1 MTDDAAA
8 YDDGLS
14 SLPSFTDRV
23 SLREQVADT
32 LRGLLISGQLRPGTL
47 YSAPRLAAE
56 FGVSATPVREAL
68 LDLVGEGLVEPV
80 RNKGFRVTEVDDA
93 ALDSLAELRALIE
106 IPIMTAVAKACTG
119 EIAERV
125 ESLRSLAEET
135 VAAAKAKDLT
145 RFVTVDID
153 FHLGFLACHGNP
165 YAVDVVRDLRGR
177 SRLYG
182 LEAMAEQGTLA
193 QSGAEHV
200 QMVDAALARDGRE
213 MRRLITAHLGH
224 VRDTWAGRS
233 PRVLQGI
240 EEP

>member
-1 MTDDAAA
+1 MGDDSTA

-14 SLPSFTDRV
+14 SLPTFTERV

-32 LRGLLISGQLRPGTL
+32 LRGLLITGKLRPGAL

-80 RNKGFRVTEVDDA
+80 RNKGFRVTEVDDT
-93 ALDSLAELRALIE
+93 ALDALAELRGLIE
-106 IPIMTAVAKACTG
+106 VPIMVSVATACTG
-119 EIAERV
+119 AVADRV
-125 ESLRSLAEET
+125 TRLRGLAQET
-135 VAAAKAKDLT
+135 VAAAQAKDLT
-145 RFVTVDID
+145 RFVTVDIA

-182 LEAMAEQGTLA
+182 LEAMAQQGTLA

-200 QMVDAALARDGRE
+200 QMVDAALARDGE
-213 MRRLITAHLGH
+213 QMRRLMTAHLGH
-224 VRDTWAGRS
+224 VRDTWAGR
-233 PRVLQGI
+233 PTT
-240 EEP
+240 